1 MQFTH
6 VWRLSNFKFNLIFT
20 SFDGDGKEKF
30 QLEER
35 QALEQQVPDALLWF
49 VDLCREK
56 EPQMELEGEGAGR
69 VGGG

>member
-1 MQFTH
+1 MQFAH